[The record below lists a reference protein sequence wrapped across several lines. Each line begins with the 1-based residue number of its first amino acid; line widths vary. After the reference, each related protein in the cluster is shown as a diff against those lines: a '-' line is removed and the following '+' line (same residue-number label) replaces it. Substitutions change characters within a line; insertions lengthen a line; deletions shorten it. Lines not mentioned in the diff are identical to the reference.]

1 MGLFGSR
8 FNKPQNGAIHSSGIA
23 AAGSSTFG
31 STSAESFSTRQQID
45 KNRTLVKRFQDA
57 TIHTSYRDH
66 AFQVRNQAGPLQ
78 QESIGSS
85 DPAQQVHTT
94 RTGKAAT
101 SRIDASAP
109 GGTSQQQDRHGHRR
123 RTTRTGKSASSRIDI
138 VKPTRQGFN
147 AGEHTNVAP
156 ADNPNPS
163 SHAYKIER
171 PTFGASYKEP
181 SSRGFN
187 PYS

>member
-8 FNKPQNGAIHSSGIA
+8 FNKPDNGTIHSSGIA

-66 AFQVRNQAGPLQ
+66 AFQVRSKTGPLQ
-78 QESIGSS
+78 QASTGSS
-85 DPAQQVHTT
+85 DTAQQVHTT

-101 SRIDASAP
+101 SRIDASVP
-109 GGTSQQQDRHGHRR
+109 GGTPQQQDHHGHRR
-123 RTTRTGKSASSRIDI
+123 HTTRTGKSASSRIDI

-147 AGEHTNVAP
+147 AGEHANAAP
-156 ADNPNPS
+156 ANNPNPS
-163 SHAYKIER
+163 PNAYKIER
-171 PTFGASYKEP
+171 PTFGTSYKEP